1 MRGGLI
7 AWSPGRGNALMSKI
21 LFIEKSATLRHAMH
35 KLLIRH
41 DYDVEVAPD
50 FDSGLAQLMASESG
64 PGYDGVILGWPN
76 QTHTSTDELLA
87 VLSELPFSELPLLV
101 LANDADSAKMG
112 WVSGRT
118 QTAFLMWDTYED
130 AVKTLPTLLSQQV
143 IEPCCDQEA
152 NVQIRVL
159 LVDDSP
165 TARVKFR
172 KLLDKCGYDT
182 TTASCAG
189 EAFEKALQEKFD
201 IAIVDYFMPDENGDA
216 LCRRLKKNPHT
227 ASIIPAVLTS
237 TYLDKVIQSS
247 LAAGAVEC
255 MFKNEADDLFKARVA
270 SMSRS
275 VRYTKRIE
283 QERTRLEGIL
293 SSVGDGVYGVN
304 RNCMITFTNP
314 AARQLLG
321 YTSADELMGKHAD
334 TLFHKYENL
343 TEATSINND
352 LHYLAQAIQK
362 GSEMHGIES
371 IFNKVDGSP
380 MQVELTI
387 FPLRIGGQLEGAV
400 VAFRDVSLR
409 KLLEQELKWQANHD
423 PLTKLLNRKYL
434 EDTLE
439 QEVQRLKRSDEQSA
453 LLYIDL
459 DRFKY
464 INDTIGHAA
473 GDQLLI
479 EVGGLLQSRLRQ
491 SDTLGRLGGDEFGI
505 LLRNVNTDGAPKVAE
520 KFRAL
525 MAEYDFERD
534 GRSYKINASI
544 GIALIDRDTQSPGE
558 VLSNADIACHIAK
571 GKGRNAIHL
580 YTQEHDN
587 KLAMD
592 MELGWSV
599 RLHQALEKDNFQL
612 YYQPIISLHEIDLDD
627 LPEKGNLCEHLI
639 KTNADCC
646 NTYEVLLRMHNSH
659 GEPISPNA
667 FLPTA
672 ERFNMM
678 RDIDKW
684 VLNKAMQRM
693 ADLGPENE
701 HISFT
706 VNLSGQSLDPD
717 MLVPLFQQGIDKYRL
732 DPRRFLF
739 EITESCAINDVRAAC
754 SLINR
759 LSELGCR
766 FALDDFGTGYCSFS
780 HLKRLPVDYI
790 KIDGMFVKDII
801 NDPMDMAIVRSI
813 TNIAHSLGKETIAE
827 FVESAEVL
835 SLLKQS
841 GVDYIQ
847 GFYVARPGASLISLA
862 KPDRK
867 IAVQDA

>member
-1 MRGGLI
+1 
-7 AWSPGRGNALMSKI
+7 MSRI

-35 KLLIRH
+35 RLLVNNA
-41 DYDVEVAPD
+41 YEVEVAPD
-50 FDSGLAQLMASESG
+50 FDAGLDRLLASEPG
-64 PGYDGVILGWPN
+64 PDYDGVILGWPN
-76 QTHTSTDELLA
+76 QTDPSTDELLA
-87 VLSELPFSELPLLV
+87 TLCEPPYDKLPLLV

-118 QTAFLMWDTYED
+118 QTAFLMWDTFED
-130 AVKTLPTLLSQQV
+130 SLKTLPTLLSQQV
-143 IEPCCDQEA
+143 IEPCCDPEA
-152 NVQIRVL
+152 NIQIRVL

-182 TTASCAG
+182 TTASCAS

-201 IAIVDYFMPDENGDA
+201 IAIIDYFMPDENGDA
-216 LCRRLKKNPHT
+216 LCRRLKNNPHT

-255 MFKNEADDLFKARVA
+255 MFKNEADDLFNARVA

-283 QERTRLEGIL
+283 QERSRLEGIL
-293 SSVGDGVYGVN
+293 SSVGDGVYGVD
-304 RNCMITFTNP
+304 RNCTITFTNP
-314 AARQLLG
+314 AARQILG
-321 YTSADELMGKHAD
+321 YTRADELMGKHAE
-334 TLFHKYENL
+334 TLFHKFENL
-343 TEATSINND
+343 TEINSVND
-352 LHYLAQAIQK
+352 LHYLAQAIQND
-362 GSEMHGIES
+362 SELHGVES
-371 IFNKVDGSP
+371 IFNKADGSP
-380 MQVELTI
+380 MQVELTV

-400 VAFRDVSLR
+400 VAFRDVSER

-439 QEVQRLKRSDEQSA
+439 QEVQRLKRGNEQSA

-479 EVGGLLQSRLRQ
+479 EIGDHLQRRLRQ

-505 LLRNVNTDGAPKVAE
+505 LLRDVDRDSAPRVAE
-520 KFRAL
+520 KFRAML
-525 MAEYDFERD
+525 SEYNFERD
-534 GRSYKINASI
+534 GRDYKINASI
-544 GIALIDRDTQSPGE
+544 GIALIDSDTQSHGE

-612 YYQPIISLHEIDLDD
+612 YYQPIVSLHDIDVDD
-627 LPEKGNLCEHLI
+627 LPEEGNLCEHLA
-639 KTNADCC
+639 KTNSDCFH
-646 NTYEVLLRMHNSH
+646 TYEVLLRMHNSH

-684 VLNKAMQRM
+684 VLNTAMQRM
-693 ADLGPENE
+693 ADLGAENE

-717 MLVPLFQQGIDKYRL
+717 MLVPLFQQGIEKHQL
-732 DPRRFLF
+732 DPKRFLF
-739 EITESCAINDVRAAC
+739 EITESCAINDIRAAC
-754 SLINR
+754 SLIER
-759 LSELGCR
+759 LSALGCR

-790 KIDGMFVKDII
+790 KIDGMFVKDITT
-801 NDPMDMAIVRSI
+801 DPMDMAIVRSI

-835 SLLKQS
+835 ALLKQS

-847 GFYVARPGASLISLA
+847 GFYVARPDTTLVSQVNPTQKYAG
-862 KPDRK
+862 
-867 IAVQDA
+867 

>member
-1 MRGGLI
+1 
-7 AWSPGRGNALMSKI
+7 MSKI

-35 KLLIRH
+35 KLLMRH
-41 DYDVEVAPD
+41 NYDVEIAQD
-50 FDSGLAQLMASESG
+50 FESGLSLLTSSDAST
-64 PGYDGVILGWPN
+64 GYQGIILGWPN
-76 QTHTSTDELLA
+76 QTHPSTDELLA
-87 VLSELPFSELPLLV
+87 TLSEPPYANLPLLV
-101 LANDADSAKMG
+101 LAHDADSAKMG
-112 WVSGRT
+112 WVSGRM

-130 AVKTLPTLLSQQV
+130 TIKTLPTLFSQQDF
-143 IEPCCDQEA
+143 EPCCSQET
-152 NVQIRVL
+152 NMSIRVL

-172 KLLDKCGYDT
+172 KLLDKCGYET
-182 TTASCAG
+182 ATASCAG

-201 IAIVDYFMPDENGDA
+201 IAIIDYFMPDENGDA
-216 LCRRLKKNPHT
+216 LCRRLRNNPHT

-255 MFKNEADDLFKARVA
+255 MFKNEADDLFNARVA

-283 QERTRLEGIL
+283 QERSRLEGIL
-293 SSVGDGVYGVN
+293 SSVGDGVYGVD
-304 RNCMITFTNP
+304 RKCMITFTNP

-321 YTSADELMGKHAD
+321 YDSADQLQGKHAEI
-334 TLFHKYENL
+334 LFHIYENL
-343 TEATSINND
+343 TDTSTLPD
-352 LHYLAQAIQK
+352 THYLERAIQD

-371 IFNKVDGSP
+371 IFNHADGSP

-387 FPLRIGGQLEGAV
+387 FPLRIDGQLEGAV
-400 VAFRDVSLR
+400 VAFRDVSVR

-473 GDQLLI
+473 GDELLI
-479 EVGGLLQSRLRQ
+479 EIGGQLQNRLRQ
-491 SDTLGRLGGDEFGI
+491 TDTLGRLGGDEFGI
-505 LLRNVNTDGAPKVAE
+505 LLRNVNKDSALIVSE
-520 KFRAL
+520 KFRS
-525 MAEYDFERD
+525 MMSEYNFERE
-534 GRSYKINASI
+534 GRNYKVNASI
-544 GIALIDRDTQSPGE
+544 GIALINSETTSPGE

-571 GKGRNAIHL
+571 GKGRNASHL
-580 YTQEHDN
+580 YSQEHDN

-612 YYQPIISLHEIDLDD
+612 YYQPIISLHE
-627 LPEKGNLCEHLI
+627 
-639 KTNADCC
+639 
-646 NTYEVLLRMHNSH
+646 VLLRLLISP
-659 GEPISPNA
+659 GVPLSPNA
-667 FLPTA
+667 VLPTA
-672 ERFNMM
+672 ERFTMM
-678 RDIDKW
+678 RDIDQW
-684 VLNKAMQRM
+684 VLNAAMQRM
-693 ADLGPENE
+693 AELGPENKN
-701 HISFT
+701 ISFT

-717 MLVPLFQQGIDKYRL
+717 MLVPLFQQGIKKYQL
-732 DPRRFLF
+732 EPSRFLF
-739 EITESCAINDVRAAC
+739 EITESCAINDIRAAC
-754 SLINR
+754 SLIES
-759 LSELGCR
+759 LSKLGCR

-790 KIDGMFVKDII
+790 KIDGMFVKDITT
-801 NDPMDMAIVRSI
+801 DPMDMAIVRSI

-835 SLLKQS
+835 TLLKES

-847 GFYVARPGASLISLA
+847 GFYVARPQASLISKV
-862 KPDRK
+862 KPFSQF
-867 IAVQDA
+867 AG